1 MRGGTCQGFLLSPQ
15 WSNEYNGLFDVIGD
29 VCFRFVGEGDT
40 IINLLVSIVVAV
52 VTITLYG
59 HCYDMTLFPVT
70 LTVRARSSCVQT
82 CIL

>member
-1 MRGGTCQGFLLSPQ
+1 MVLVRVFLLSPQ

-40 IINLLVSIVVAV
+40 IINLLVSIIVV

-59 HCYDMTLFPVT
+59 HCYDMTLFPVS